1 MATLESALPTSK
13 STATMFAPKEI
24 FVTSSLPCT
33 KSELTPAEKRTLQM
47 REQKAKQRQ
56 QNALDKSMDKYTKK
70 RGLGSVRQ
78 QKEEALKS
86 VVKAGKGVIIVGKKA
101 VKDKKRKT

>member
-1 MATLESALPTSK
+1 
-13 STATMFAPKEI
+13 
-24 FVTSSLPCT
+24 
-33 KSELTPAEKRTLQM
+33 
-47 REQKAKQRQ
+47 
-56 QNALDKSMDKYTKK
+56 MDKYTKK

-86 VVKAGKGVIIVGKKA
+86 VVKAGKGVTIVGKKA